1 MYIIDTNILIDY
13 PSILSNKDIGIT
25 WSVLEE
31 LDKIKISQGE
41 RAKKA
46 RIVLRKL
53 RDQLERKEEKKQQKE
68 EENKE
73 YDNNISF
80 IDSSLYNN
88 YSVDNQLLHICK
100 DNDYTLITNDINLQV
115 KCIALNVKYESYFSD
130 NEIYTGILKLY
141 IPQDNDLISDL
152 YSNNF
157 SNLTLFENQY
167 IVIIEDDDVKDIL
180 VYRNNLI
187 KPIRRESIE
196 ISYENKI
203 QARNTEQACL
213 IDSLYSKASII
224 YAGGSFGTGKSF
236 LLTSYA
242 LQELQKGN
250 INKIVYVPNNSQN
263 ENSMEL
269 GTMPG

>member
-73 YDNNISF
+73 YDNDISF

-88 YSVDNQLLHICK
+88 YSVDNQLLYICK
-100 DNDYTLITNDINLQV
+100 DKGYTLITNDINLQV

-213 IDSLYSKASII
+213 IDSLYSKTSII
-224 YAGGSFGTGKSF
+224 YAGGSFGTG
-236 LLTSYA
+236 
-242 LQELQKGN
+242 ELDC
-250 INKIVYVPNNSQN
+250 PD
-263 ENSMEL
+263 
-269 GTMPG
+269 TTFPFC